1 MSTAKII
8 IDKIKGA
15 KIIKS
20 PRFKKNLKIGLISA
34 TILFLITV
42 VTFLKDCEVTT
53 SNKDTVF
60 HETLFARNNL
70 DYTLSQRY
78 LDIRNHPSFNLSSKE
93 YISKAFSNDLNLK
106 NNILNVHQSLR
117 SAQKSAEELM
127 RLLSNSYSNQQTII
141 NRENDI
147 KRSIE
152 LADTIG
158 KNLANKL
165 NLFWVI
171 PSNKLTPKEKV
182 KWYEER
188 IMIYNAATDEQV
200 KLRWHTTP
208 IKDKKP

>member
-1 MSTAKII
+1 
-8 IDKIKGA
+8 
-15 KIIKS
+15 
-20 PRFKKNLKIGLISA
+20 
-34 TILFLITV
+34 
-42 VTFLKDCEVTT
+42 
-53 SNKDTVF
+53 
-60 HETLFARNNL
+60 
-70 DYTLSQRY
+70 
-78 LDIRNHPSFNLSSKE
+78 
-93 YISKAFSNDLNLK
+93 
-106 NNILNVHQSLR
+106 
-117 SAQKSAEELM
+117 M